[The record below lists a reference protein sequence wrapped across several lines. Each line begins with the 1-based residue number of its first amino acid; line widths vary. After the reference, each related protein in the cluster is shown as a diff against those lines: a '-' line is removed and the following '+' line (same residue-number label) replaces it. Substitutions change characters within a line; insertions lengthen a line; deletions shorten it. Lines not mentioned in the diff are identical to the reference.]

1 MSKWQL
7 VSKKSILI
15 AEDHLRG
22 RLLIVILAAGVS
34 QSNWCPA
41 GELGSMT
48 TTANVGFMVFWILS
62 PYGRLAEG
70 AVWFVVV
77 SQALFWCMHL
87 AHRHSTWCKGGISMP
102 SSVAL
107 GVNPPCKLRH
117 LSLDSLPE

>member
-1 MSKWQL
+1 MATCVKEKQ
-7 VSKKSILI
+7 SILI

-22 RLLIVILAAGVS
+22 RSLTVILAAGVA
-34 QSNWCPA
+34 QSKWCPT

-48 TTANVGFMVFWILS
+48 TTVNVGFMVFWILS
-62 PYGRLAEG
+62 RYGRLAEE
-70 AVWFVVV
+70 AAWFVEV

-87 AHRHSTWCKGGISMP
+87 AHRHSTCCKGGISLP

-107 GVNPPCKLRH
+107 GVNPPCKLLH